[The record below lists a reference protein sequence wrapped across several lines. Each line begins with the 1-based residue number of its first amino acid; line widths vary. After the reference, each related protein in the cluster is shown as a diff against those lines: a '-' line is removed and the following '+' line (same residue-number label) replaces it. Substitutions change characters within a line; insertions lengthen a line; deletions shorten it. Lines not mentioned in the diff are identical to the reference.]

1 MSASLSGRARPG
13 VAPPAGALETLR
25 VEAVFHE
32 VDEQHADM
40 IAAEMVSR
48 AHELA
53 NLPEWECDVDVNVQ
67 LTPPDAPD
75 APGAPGVRSADGR

>member
-1 MSASLSGRARPG
+1 MSASLSGRAQPG
-13 VAPPAGALETLR
+13 VAPAGTPETLR
-25 VEAVFHE
+25 VEAVFHD

-67 LTPPDAPD
+67 LVPPNDD
-75 APGAPGVRSADGR
+75 SGASSADAR